1 MEVVEMVLVLADAA
15 AAAAAA
21 AADTIGS
28 FGVSVYHN

>member
-1 MEVVEMVLVLADAA
+1 MKVVEMVLVLADAA